1 MLEIAVL
8 FFLLCSL
15 YLAFKEPL
23 VESGEGTIEMED
35 WSTPLE
41 LPQDFDA
48 SVYEPLPMVEPEYLS
63 KRPAENH
70 PRESL
75 EVLNTDG
82 AYVEK
87 TFIKNTPNLGNSV
100 Q

>member
-1 MLEIAVL
+1 MEIAVL

-23 VESGEGTIEMED
+23 VEASDRAIEIDE
-35 WSTPLE
+35 WSIPAE
-41 LPQDFDA
+41 LPYDFDA
-48 SVYEPLPMVEPEYLS
+48 SVYEPQPMVEPEYLS
-63 KRPAENH
+63 KRPAENY